1 MSDLKPVNINGY
13 DTFYA
18 KSEDGHGEFLLIG
31 IPSNANEDISDI
43 VTQTIDG
50 HFITE
55 VGYLHQDGVR
65 FIKAYFC

>member
-1 MSDLKPVNINGY
+1 MPDFKPVNINGY

-18 KSEDGHGEFLLIG
+18 ECADGHGEYLMIG
-31 IPSNANEDISDI
+31 IPSNASQDISDI

-55 VGYLHQDGVR
+55 VGYIHLDGNR